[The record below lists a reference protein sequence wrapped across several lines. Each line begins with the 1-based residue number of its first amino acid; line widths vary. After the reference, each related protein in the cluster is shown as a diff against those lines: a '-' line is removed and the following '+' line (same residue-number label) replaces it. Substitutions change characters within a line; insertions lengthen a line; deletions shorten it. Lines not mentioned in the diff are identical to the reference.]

1 MKQALSFGL
10 GLDMKYMDR
19 YNNSI
24 HAALRNQ
31 QTPLSHLSIVGISQP
46 QEAQEFLALAAD
58 RPVIHHL
65 SGISPCSI
73 QGPDLQ
79 RLSQQESFSKSMQVP
94 WCCEDIGLWSIG
106 SYDLPYFAPPL
117 FTEEVA
123 HFVAQGIRA
132 MQDMISVPFLAEV
145 PSVSCIIGELSLAD
159 FFRILVEESG
169 CGIVLDI
176 SHVYSVARA
185 SQSTWQ
191 EVLEGFPAHRVRE
204 IHIAGGRLNDKH
216 PDRYI
221 DSHSDYILD
230 EVYEILDQA
239 IAQIPGIEAVTYEV
253 GAALDDEKFLYDFA
267 RLSERL
273 KKHHY
278 SPGILQYGRRN

>member
-1 MKQALSFGL
+1 
-10 GLDMKYMDR
+10 MKYMDR

-31 QTPLSHLSIVGISQP
+31 QTPLSHLSIVGISQTH
-46 QEAQEFLALAAD
+46 EAQDFLALAGD

-79 RLSQQESFSKSMQVP
+79 RLSQQETFSKSMRVP
-94 WCCEDIGLWSIG
+94 WCCEDIGLWNIG

-132 MQDMISVPFLAEV
+132 MQDVISVPFLAEV

-159 FFRILVEESG
+159 FFRILVEETN

-176 SHVYSVARA
+176 SHVYSVACA
-185 SQSTWQ
+185 SQSNWQ
-191 EVLEGFPAHRVRE
+191 DVLKDFPMHRVRE

-221 DSHSDYILD
+221 DSHSDYIMD
-230 EVYEILDQA
+230 EVYEILDHV
-239 IAQIPGIEAVTYEV
+239 IAQMPGIEAVTYEV
-253 GAALDDEKFLYDFA
+253 GVALDDEKFLYDFA

-273 KKHHY
+273 NLHHY
-278 SPGILQYGRRN
+278 MPGIVQYGRRN

>member
-1 MKQALSFGL
+1 MKDELSFGL
-10 GLDMKYMDR
+10 GLDIKYMDR
-19 YNNSI
+19 YNKSI

-31 QTPLSHLSIVGISQP
+31 HSPLSHLSIVGISQAN
-46 QEAQEFLALAAD
+46 EAQDFLALAGD
-58 RPVIHHL
+58 KPIIHHL

-73 QGPDLQ
+73 RGPDLQ
-79 RLSQQESFSKSMQVP
+79 RLSQQHSFSKSMQAP

-123 HFVAQGIRA
+123 HFIAQGIR
-132 MQDMISVPFLAEV
+132 MIQDVISVPFLAEV

-159 FFRILVEESG
+159 FFRILVEESN

-176 SHVYSVARA
+176 SHIYSVACA
-185 SQSTWQ
+185 SRSNWQ
-191 EVLEGFPAHRVRE
+191 EVLKDFPLHKVRE

-221 DSHSDYILD
+221 DSHSDYIMD
-230 EVYEILDQA
+230 EVYEILDHA
-239 IAQIPGIEAVTYEV
+239 IDQIPSIEAVTYEV
-253 GAALDDEKFLYDFA
+253 GVALDDEKFLYDSV

-273 KKHHY
+273 NSHRY
-278 SPGILQYGRRN
+278 TPGVVQYGRRN